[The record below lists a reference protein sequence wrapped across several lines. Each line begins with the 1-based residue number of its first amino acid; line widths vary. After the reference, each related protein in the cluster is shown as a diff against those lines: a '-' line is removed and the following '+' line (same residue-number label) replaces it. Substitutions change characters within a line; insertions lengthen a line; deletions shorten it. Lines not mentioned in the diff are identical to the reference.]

1 MVRVVPALNLLSGM
15 KCLKIRAMTLA
26 TIPIDTVA

>member
-1 MVRVVPALNLLSGM
+1 MVRVVPALNLLFGM
-15 KCLKIRAMTLA
+15 NCLKMHGMTQA